1 VRGIKFE
8 RRAKISAYGKGKA
21 QGGLSRREGGT
32 EAARI
37 KACRCHAS
45 LRILRVKGAELRQQ
59 GKGKAMILIA
69 GGG

>member
-1 VRGIKFE
+1 MRGIKFE

-45 LRILRVKGAELRQQ
+45 LRILRAKGAELPQ
-59 GKGKAMILIA
+59 
-69 GGG
+69 